1 MSINYKS
8 IWLFLFILL
17 FFCGSLIVSP
27 IIIRAESSLQEQ
39 QAELQRELQNI
50 ENQIAQYEQ
59 ELKSVQG
66 EKKTLQNKINQLK
79 KQQASLSLR
88 IKATT
93 LQINNLTNQIADTE
107 NSITKNE
114 DKIRQLKQEVGQLL
128 QLIHEQDEK
137 SWVYILMRDDNLSDV
152 FGELENYSKVGEEL
166 SGLLDKI
173 KQTNDQLNQEKQ
185 MLGEEKD
192 DAKNLLSVQTL
203 QKQDLLNSVGEQNN
217 LLQETKGKESNYQ
230 NILSDKQKQAKEI
243 RGRLYQ
249 LLGIS
254 AQITFGQAV
263 EIATWAGAQT
273 GVRPAF
279 LLAILTQESNL
290 GKNVGQCLLKNMQN
304 GNGIRITTGALV
316 SNVMKP
322 SRDIQPFLVI
332 TSELGRDSQNTMVSC
347 PMSYGYGGAMGPSQF
362 IPSTWMG
369 YRDRVSAI
377 TGKSA
382 DPWDIRDAFLATAI
396 KSAKDGAT
404 KQSGE
409 WAAAMIYFSGS
420 TNKKYRFYGDSV
432 VAQAAKYQQDIDELN
447 N

>member
-1 MSINYKS
+1 MNHKKLICAL
-8 IWLFLFILL
+8 IIAAIFA
-17 FFCGSLIVSP
+17 GSLFVAP
-27 IIIRAESSLQEQ
+27 KMLNAEATPQEQ
-39 QAELQRELQNI
+39 QAELQKQLQDI
-50 ENQIAQYEQ
+50 ENQINQYEQ
-59 ELKSVQG
+59 ELKGIQG

-79 KQQASLSLR
+79 KQQASLNLQ

-93 LQINNLTNQIADTE
+93 LQINNLTNQITNTE
-107 NSITKNE
+107 NAIIKNE
-114 DKIRQLKQEVGQLL
+114 DKIGQLKQEMGELL
-128 QLIHEQDEK
+128 QTVYEQDRD
-137 SWVYILMRDDNLSDV
+137 SWIYVLMRNNNISDV
-152 FGELENYSKVGEEL
+152 FSEVENYNKFSEKL
-166 SGLLDKI
+166 NNLLGQI
-173 KQTNDQLNQEKQ
+173 KQTNDELGKEKE
-185 MLGEEKD
+185 MLTDQKD
-192 DAKNLLSVQTL
+192 DTRNLLAVQGL
-203 QKQDLLNSVGEQNN
+203 QKQKLLNSVGEQSD

-230 NILSDKQKQAKEI
+230 NILQNKQKQAQEI

-263 EIATWAGAQT
+263 EIATWAGSQT

-304 GNGIRITTGALV
+304 GDGIKITTGTPV

-322 SRDIQPFLVI
+322 SRDIQPFLTI
-332 TSELGRDSQNTMVSC
+332 TSESGRDPQNTMVSC

-369 YRDRVSAI
+369 YRDKVSAV
-377 TGKSA
+377 TGKPA
-382 DPWDIRDAFLATAI
+382 DPWDIRDAFLATAL

-404 KQSGE
+404 TQSGE
-409 WAAAMIYFSGS
+409 WAAAMRYFSGS

-432 VAQAAKYQQDIDELN
+432 VAQAAEYQKDIDELKN
-447 N
+447 